1 MPINGSLETF
11 SLPELFQII
20 ESGGKTGRLSF
31 KPGLKKADVSLR
43 KKWKLW
49 FKKGHFIG
57 ITNPLKDQ
65 SLIDKIIEHNWV
77 ETKSLVRA
85 KYSCPDKKDLGSYLQ
100 KESILTSSQID
111 LLFKIQLDET
121 IELFNAEFG
130 SFKFEDLNNISK
142 TVSDGETFPWK
153 EMTGRQKKATELS
166 LEAMRSFSN
175 WSRFAE
181 DLPLAECGLQRLVD
195 GHNLKLNFV
204 ESHLWNMADLSI
216 SLKKIAHNQAI
227 DLEVIQQTAL
237 SMIFAGLVE
246 EVPIQNTAFKVKSS
260 TKFRQKEVLAGNT
273 NFGTKARNK
282 SQVSHSLI
290 ENLVGFL
297 RNNF

>member
-1 MPINGSLETF
+1 MPITGSLETF

-31 KPGLKKADVSLR
+31 KPGLKKADVSR
-43 KKWKLW
+43 KKTWKLW

-65 SLIDKIIEHNWV
+65 SLTDKILAHEWV

-100 KESILTSSQID
+100 EQSILNSSQID
-111 LLFKIQLDET
+111 LLFNIQLDES
-121 IELFNAEFG
+121 IKLFDVESG
-130 SFKFEDLNNISK
+130 RFKFEDLNNISK
-142 TVSDGETFPWK
+142 TVGDGETFPWK

-166 LEAMRSFSN
+166 LEAMRSVSN

-181 DLPLAECGLQRLVD
+181 DMPLAECGLQRLVD
-195 GHNLKLNFV
+195 SHNLKLNFL
-204 ESHLWNMADLSI
+204 ESYLWNMADLSI

-246 EVPIQNTAFKVKSS
+246 EVPVQNAAFNVETS
-260 TKFRQKEVLAGNT
+260 TKFRQKEVLAGGP
-273 NFGTKARNK
+273 NFGTKARTK
-282 SQVSHSLI
+282 SKVSHSLI